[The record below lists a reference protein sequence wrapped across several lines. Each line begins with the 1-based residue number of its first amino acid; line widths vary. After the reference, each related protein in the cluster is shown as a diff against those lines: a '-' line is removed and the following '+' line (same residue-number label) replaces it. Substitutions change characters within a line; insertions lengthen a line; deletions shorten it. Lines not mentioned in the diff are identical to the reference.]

1 MTCGFALSNLRGT
14 VIRSLRI
21 HPLSFAAI
29 GLKAGCSRHSLL
41 QDTLTATRRISLL
54 SQQTQ
59 NSSFRRLQSR
69 RLSTTPQEVE
79 NTNVGHSR
87 FLAEASKDEKWS
99 QGAADRNPADVAEVT
114 SEEFDSITEGKGKL
128 SPTSSHLFKLII
140 PLNHGRRHGEGR
152 ARTPPPTVFLLH
164 PSQPL
169 SHVSRLILASLAPAT
184 PSISFQSKTPRGHTI
199 QWSDSTDVQDFIR
212 DAARTREFTV
222 CIADPGEDE
231 PHTIIPV
238 EVPTFADRTRF
249 LRRRLAVVEEE
260 LAQMEA
266 LKQACDDEAHR
277 GARRMALGGFG
288 ILVVYWGAVARLT
301 FWDYG
306 WDVMEPITYLS
317 GLSMV
322 ILGYLWF
329 LYRGRE
335 VSYSSVLHHSVSA
348 RRDALYKSRG
358 LDIDRWM
365 DLVSEAKSIR
375 REISKIAEDYD
386 ERRWK
391 ESEDEREAREK
402 NERKEPEDVQD
413 TVRHNIDQAGGR
425 D

>member
-1 MTCGFALSNLRGT
+1 M
-14 VIRSLRI
+14 
-21 HPLSFAAI
+21 
-29 GLKAGCSRHSLL
+29 
-41 QDTLTATRRISLL
+41 
-54 SQQTQ
+54 
-59 NSSFRRLQSR
+59 
-69 RLSTTPQEVE
+69 
-79 NTNVGHSR
+79 
-87 FLAEASKDEKWS
+87 
-99 QGAADRNPADVAEVT
+99 
-114 SEEFDSITEGKGKL
+114 
-128 SPTSSHLFKLII
+128 FKLII

-222 CIADPGEDE
+222 CITDPGEDE
-231 PHTIIPV
+231 PHTTIPV

-322 ILGYLWF
+322 ILGYLWC
-329 LYRGRE
+329 
-335 VSYSSVLHHSVSA
+335 VWC
-348 RRDALYKSRG
+348 
-358 LDIDRWM
+358 I
-365 DLVSEAKSIR
+365 SI
-375 REISKIAEDYD
+375 
-386 ERRWK
+386 
-391 ESEDEREAREK
+391 
-402 NERKEPEDVQD
+402 
-413 TVRHNIDQAGGR
+413 
-425 D
+425 

>member
-1 MTCGFALSNLRGT
+1 MALGT
-14 VIRSLRI
+14 ALLNVCSRSFLINRI
-21 HPLSFAAI
+21 QPPLSATI
-29 GLKAGCSRHSLL
+29 GLRRGCSRHSSEVVN
-41 QDTLTATRRISLL
+41 TR
-54 SQQTQ
+54 
-59 NSSFRRLQSR
+59 FRH
-69 RLSTTPQEVE
+69 LSTTPQEVE
-79 NTNVGHSR
+79 NTNVGHAR
-87 FLAEASKDEKWS
+87 FLAEASREETWKK
-99 QGAADRNPADVAEVT
+99 GAADKNPGDGAEVT
-114 SEEFDSITEGKGKL
+114 TEDFDTVTEGKGKL
-128 SPTSSHLFKLII
+128 SPTASHLFKLIM
-140 PLNHGRRHGEGR
+140 PLGHARRHGEDP

-184 PSISFQSKTPRGHTI
+184 PSISFRSHTPHGRTI

-222 CIADPGEDE
+222 CITDPGQDE
-231 PHTIIPV
+231 PHTTIAV
-238 EVPTFADRTRF
+238 EVPSFEDRTRF
-249 LRRRLAVVEEE
+249 LRRRLAIVEEE
-260 LAQMEA
+260 LARMEA
-266 LKQACDDEAHR
+266 LKAACDDEAHR

-335 VSYSSVLHHSVSA
+335 VSYSSILHHSVSA
-348 RRDALYKSRG
+348 RREALYKSRG

-365 DLVSEAKSIR
+365 DLVSEAKNIR

-391 ESEDEREAREK
+391 ESEAEREDREK
-402 NERKEPEDVQD
+402 RERKEPEDVQE
-413 TVRHNIDQAGGR
+413 TEKENIDLVVGR
-425 D
+425 SKD